1 MRLVSRASNLPCIIF
16 WAKIAVVS
24 GGGMCF
30 VDEGVPET
38 TVSMMQGIERASE
51 SGQPLAAV
59 RTVCTG

>member
-1 MRLVSRASNLPCIIF
+1 
-16 WAKIAVVS
+16 
-24 GGGMCF
+24 MCF